1 MIEIYKVTLSNDE
14 KLSITNLKLNDLIRE
29 VKKNLLRRKLTIAI
43 YRSEK
48 N

>member
-14 KLSITNLKLNDLIRE
+14 KLSITNLKLNNLIRE
-29 VKKNLLRRKLTIAI
+29 VKKNLLRKKLTITI

-48 N
+48 D